1 MRKNR
6 NIPFGYSIVNGNITI
21 NLEEAAAVR
30 QIFTLYIAGMSL
42 KTIAD
47 QMTTPY
53 IQGKNWN
60 KNMVFRV
67 LENQRYLGNDGCPR
81 IVSDEEF
88 HAAAE
93 LKVTRRTREPTKDT
107 EPTQTPPPAHF
118 TYEATDE
125 IIRLTAEINRRI
137 NDPTKDR
144 NTTSELILKCA
155 RLKYSVIKEAR

>member
-21 NLEEAAAVR
+21 NPEEAAAVR
-30 QIFTLYIAGMSL
+30 KIFTLYLAGMSL

-60 KNMVFRV
+60 KNMAFRV
-67 LENQRYLGNDGCPR
+67 LENPRYLGSDGCPR

-88 HAAAE
+88 NAAAK
-93 LKVTRRTREPTKDT
+93 LKVTRRTREPTNDT
-107 EPTQTPPPAHF
+107 EPPQTPPPAHF

-125 IIRLTAEINRRI
+125 IIRLTAEINRRLY
-137 NDPTKDR
+137 DPSKDR
-144 NTTSELILKCA
+144 NATAELILKCA
-155 RLKYSVIKEAR
+155 RLKYSAIKEVR